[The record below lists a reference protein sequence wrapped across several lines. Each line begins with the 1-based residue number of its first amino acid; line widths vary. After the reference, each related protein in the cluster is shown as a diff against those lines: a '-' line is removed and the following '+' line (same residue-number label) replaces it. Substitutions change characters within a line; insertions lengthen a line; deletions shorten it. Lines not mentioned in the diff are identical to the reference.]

1 VQFHL
6 EQAKA
11 RTQQRLR
18 EGRPKPI
25 DIIVR
30 NLYFPDDV
38 DADGAD
44 PYEIAK
50 SLTLPELR
58 GLADDVQ
65 DYQVRLMFSHHA
77 PESLGPGGIA
87 LEAKL
92 ASHACTSTACMFATQ
107 EHDKER

>member
-1 VQFHL
+1 MQFHL

-25 DIIVR
+25 DVIVR

-65 DYQVRLMFSHHA
+65 DYQVRLMFLHA
-77 PESLGPGGIA
+77 PCP
-87 LEAKL
+87 
-92 ASHACTSTACMFATQ
+92 
-107 EHDKER
+107 

>member
-1 VQFHL
+1 MSTLWPGVDLDSKPSFDCVQFHL

-25 DIIVR
+25 DAIVR

-38 DADGAD
+38 DADAAD
-44 PYEIAK
+44 PYEVAK

-58 GLADDVQ
+58 ELADDVQ
-65 DYQVRLMFSHHA
+65 DYQVRLM
-77 PESLGPGGIA
+77 
-87 LEAKL
+87 
-92 ASHACTSTACMFATQ
+92 
-107 EHDKER
+107 